1 MACLTIGGYSG
12 SAQGA
17 CNESVAHDRLVLGVC
32 ALVFE
37 SILIFGGA
45 LRSLDRP
52 LIQIIE
58 FFPFDNILRPSDQLQ
73 NPTLSEKTFVWYCVK
88 FWLFLPFSERRSL
101 HNPMTGSPSPW
112 VLAATK

>member
-1 MACLTIGGYSG
+1 MSHGGHDDYYVEGHGG

-17 CNESVAHDRLVLGVC
+17 CNESVAHKCLVLGVC

-73 NPTLSEKTFVWYCVK
+73 KPTLSEKTCV
-88 FWLFLPFSERRSL
+88 L
-101 HNPMTGSPSPW
+101 
-112 VLAATK
+112 

>member
-1 MACLTIGGYSG
+1 MAGMTIGGVHSG
-12 SAQGA
+12 SAHGG

-37 SILIFGGA
+37 LILIFAGGP

-52 LIQIIE
+52 LNQIIE

-73 NPTLSEKTFVWYCVK
+73 KPTLSEKTFV
-88 FWLFLPFSERRSL
+88 L
-101 HNPMTGSPSPW
+101 
-112 VLAATK
+112 